1 MKATKKMAY
10 AAMATMISC
19 TATEAHRAEIA
30 AREAMDEAGE
40 YTYEVGIEYDWDPF
54 DGMYA

>member
-30 AREAMDEAGE
+30 AREAMAEAGDHV
-40 YTYEVGIEYDWDPF
+40 YEVGLEYDYNPF
-54 DGMYA
+54 DGLYA